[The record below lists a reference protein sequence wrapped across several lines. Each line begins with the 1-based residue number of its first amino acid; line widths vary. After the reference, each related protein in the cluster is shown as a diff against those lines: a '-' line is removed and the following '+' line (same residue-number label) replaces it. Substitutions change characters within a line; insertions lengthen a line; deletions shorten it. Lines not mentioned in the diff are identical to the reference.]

1 MKKYFVDTNI
11 VVDYLA
17 CRVPFSHHAL
27 AIFQAADEGR
37 VKLYL
42 SSHSIATCYY
52 ILRKYSEEKQL
63 RKAMAALMD
72 CCEVVAVED
81 EMLKKAFR
89 SNLNDVED
97 AIQLECAYVI
107 KNISGLVTRNIKDFR
122 SAKIPV
128 LGPEFISNL

>member
-1 MKKYFVDTNI
+1 MKKFFIDTNI

-17 CRVPFSHHAL
+17 CREPFSHHAL

-37 VKLYL
+37 IKLYL
-42 SSHSIATCYY
+42 SSHSIATTYY
-52 ILRKYSEEKQL
+52 ILRKYTEEKQL

-72 CCEVVAVED
+72 CCEVISVED

-89 SNLNDVED
+89 SNLKDVED
-97 AIQLECAYVI
+97 AIQLECAYVV
-107 KNISGLVTRNIKDFR
+107 KNISGLVTRNIKDFK

-128 LGPEFISNL
+128 IGPEFITNL